1 MTNKSEKKSETETK
15 AVQPVREFSDD
26 DLRNIQS
33 IDDALELMREVYG
46 AENVFTA
53 DQVIGNGFR
62 VLAGREKD
70 RLIGV
75 GLAFV
80 KWNINPS
87 RYNANEWFV
96 SAMVVTEAREKFI
109 INDSG
114 GISKQLTEITETTG
128 RSGGMIARHGLTRSD
143 FTFCEECRSSR
154 CSNDDHEDKRINAFS
169 HYIDVSA

>member
-1 MTNKSEKKSETETK
+1 MTNKSEKTTET
-15 AVQPVREFSDD
+15 APVVRELSDEA
-26 DLRNIQS
+26 LRNIQS
-33 IDDALELMREVYG
+33 IDDALELMRDVYG

-62 VLAGREKD
+62 VLTGREKD

-87 RYNANEWFV
+87 RFGANEWFV
-96 SAMVVTEAREKFI
+96 SAMVVTESREKFI
-109 INDSG
+109 LNDSG
-114 GISKQLTEITETTG
+114 GVSKQLMEITEKTG
-128 RSGGMIARHGLTRSD
+128 HSGGMIARHGLSRSD
-143 FTFCEECRSSR
+143 FHYCEECRSSR
-154 CSNDDHEDKRINAFS
+154 CEVEEHAEHRIPAFT